1 MSTEPGLIPPPPP
14 AIDYAARWA
23 DLVERRRAQMDA
35 AFAAAGQS
43 SGDYWARR
51 AKSYREAL
59 HARTEEDP
67 FYLAARRVT
76 TASSTVL
83 DVGAGTGRHTLA
95 LAPHVRGITA
105 IDPSPAMLGLLR
117 EDLAALRLGNVTTIE
132 SEWMSAATEPADV
145 VLCSHVLYPIADV
158 VPFLRK
164 LHEAARERV
173 LIYLRA
179 DPLSTDMDLWRE
191 FYGVPL
197 QHQPVHMDLLNV
209 LAQIDIFA
217 DVEIVEHRFTL
228 TYQSIEDAVSQ
239 LRYGLCLR
247 EGDTA
252 AEEKLRR
259 LLSERLVRWPD
270 GRLGPPVSSA
280 RTAILSWAPPA

>member
-1 MSTEPGLIPPPPP
+1 
-14 AIDYAARWA
+14 
-23 DLVERRRAQMDA
+23 MDA

-43 SGDYWARR
+43 SADYWARR
-51 AKSYREAL
+51 AKAYREAL

-67 FYLAARRVT
+67 FYLAARRAT
-76 TASSTVL
+76 SANSSLL

-95 LAPHVRGITA
+95 LAQHVRSITA

-117 EDLAALRLGNVTTIE
+117 QDLETLSFRNVTTVE
-132 SEWMSAATEPADV
+132 SEWMNARTEPADV

-164 LHEAARERV
+164 LQDAATERV

-179 DPLSTDMDLWRE
+179 DPLATDMDLWRE

-197 QHQPVHMDLLNV
+197 QRQPVHMDLLNV
-209 LAQIDIFA
+209 LAQMDIFA
-217 DVEIVEHRFTL
+217 DVEVVDHRFTL
-228 TYQSIEDAVSQ
+228 TYQSLDDAVSQ
-239 LRYGLCLR
+239 VRYALCLR
-247 EGDTA
+247 EGDVA
-252 AEEKLRR
+252 AEGKLRL
-259 LLSERLVRWPD
+259 LLSERLVSWPD

-280 RTAILSWAPPA
+280 RTAILSWTPRA